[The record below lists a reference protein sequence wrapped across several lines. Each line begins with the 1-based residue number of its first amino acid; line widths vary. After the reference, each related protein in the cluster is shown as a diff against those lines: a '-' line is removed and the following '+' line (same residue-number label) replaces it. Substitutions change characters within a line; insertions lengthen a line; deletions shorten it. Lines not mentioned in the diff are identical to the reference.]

1 MRLLLILLAIFF
13 PIASA
18 AAEASTIP
26 SKVENID
33 LNIKDNEMAV
43 TFIGL
48 TSGEATIIQGPN
60 NETILVNTGRED
72 TASELEG
79 WLRLYDVKKVGTLIL
94 SSDGSDL
101 SFSHINDL
109 ITKYQIKRIITTPK
123 LAPLVTKQLDQQ
135 NLLPVFSWNE
145 GTKETLLPALTAEVQ
160 FVGTD
165 VNEGLDF
172 VLKFFNHRVFLMS
185 SSSDRAEEELFKK
198 NLQNINVFKIPNCT
212 KEDSLSKKL
221 IQYLNP
227 QISVLFTPEEEHP
240 DPEILHNLQATWSE
254 VYSTKM
260 HGSVTLKFTESKYE
274 VFTIPVETEE

>member
-1 MRLLLILLAIFF
+1 MRLLLILLAILF

-135 NLLPVFSWNE
+135 NLLPVFSWKE

-172 VLKFFNHRVFLMS
+172 VLKFFNHRVFLMF

-260 HGSVTLKFTESKYE
+260 HGSVTLKFTDSKYE

>member
-13 PIASA
+13 PVASA
-18 AAEASTIP
+18 AAESPTIP

-33 LNIKDNEMAV
+33 LNIKENEMVV

-48 TSGEATIIQGPN
+48 TSGEATILQGPD

-72 TASELEG
+72 TAEELEG

-109 ITKYQIKRIITTPK
+109 ITKYQIKKIITTPK
-123 LAPLVTKQLDQQ
+123 LAALVSNQLNHQ
-135 NLLPVFSWNE
+135 NLVPVLTWNE
-145 GTKETLLPALTAEVQ
+145 GTTETLLPELTAEVQ
-160 FVGTD
+160 FAGSD
-165 VNEGLDF
+165 GKEGLDF
-172 VLKFFNHRVFLMS
+172 VLRFFKHRVFLMS
-185 SSSDRAEEELFKK
+185 SISDRAQKELFNK

-212 KEDSLSKKL
+212 KEDSLSKDL
-221 IQYLNP
+221 IEYLNP

-240 DPEILHNLQATWSE
+240 DPELLHNLHATWSE
-254 VYSTKM
+254 VYSTKR

>member
-1 MRLLLILLAIFF
+1 MRLLLILLAILF

-79 WLRLYDVKKVGTLIL
+79 WLRLYDVKKVGSLIL

-135 NLLPVFSWNE
+135 NLLPVFSWKE

-172 VLKFFNHRVFLMS
+172 VLKFFNHRVFLMF

-260 HGSVTLKFTESKYE
+260 HGSVTLKFTDSKYE